1 VIGEF
6 VPPPDLSLRDPS
18 ACPQLE
24 SVLQQLIHAEDADA
38 FANQRGL
45 LVRDGRVQ
53 VILVLAGDD
62 ADFLRQYDTEP
73 GTRWDEQMQTW
84 VPIDRLCDLA
94 NAEGVLA
101 VRVPSQAL
109 PQ

>member
-1 VIGEF
+1 
-6 VPPPDLSLRDPS
+6 
-18 ACPQLE
+18 
-24 SVLQQLIHAEDADA
+24 LQQLIHAEDADA